1 MADEQTVD
9 QATQTLGEENVE
21 TTATTEQSGETTF
34 TQEQVNGIASKEAKK
49 AQEKLLRDLGVED
62 FESAKDGLAKFKEYQ
77 DAQKTDVERQQEA
90 LALAKERESKLS
102 EDISAKEKEITSL
115 NAKITALGLG
125 VNNESIDDVIALA
138 ERNVNEEVTIEDAI
152 KSVIDKYPHFQ
163 TTQQAS
169 TQATKTGNPNGSR
182 VKESADIMDDI
193 LANYK

>member
-21 TTATTEQSGETTF
+21 TTTTTEQSGETTF

-90 LALAKERESKLS
+90 LQQAKERESKLS
-102 EDISAKEKEITSL
+102 EDISTKDKEIASL

-163 TTQQAS
+163 TVQQAS

-193 LANYK
+193 LAQYK

>member
-9 QATQTLGEENVE
+9 QATQNLGEENVE
-21 TTATTEQSGETTF
+21 TTTTTEQSGETTF

-90 LALAKERESKLS
+90 LQQAKERESKFN
-102 EDISAKEKEITSL
+102 EDISAKDKEIASL

-152 KSVIDKYPHFQ
+152 KSVIVKYPHFQ

-193 LANYK
+193 LAQYK

>member
-1 MADEQTVD
+1 MADVETVD
-9 QATQTLGEENVE
+9 QATQNLGEENVD

-90 LALAKERESKLS
+90 LQQAKERESKLS
-102 EDISAKEKEITSL
+102 EDISAKDKEIASL

-138 ERNVNEEVTIEDAI
+138 ERNEIGRAHV
-152 KSVIDKYPHFQ
+152 
-163 TTQQAS
+163 
-169 TQATKTGNPNGSR
+169 
-182 VKESADIMDDI
+182 
-193 LANYK
+193 

>member
-21 TTATTEQSGETTF
+21 TTTTEQSGETTF

-90 LALAKERESKLS
+90 LALAKERESKLN
-102 EDISAKEKEITSL
+102 EDISAKDKEIASL

-163 TTQQAS
+163 TAQQAS